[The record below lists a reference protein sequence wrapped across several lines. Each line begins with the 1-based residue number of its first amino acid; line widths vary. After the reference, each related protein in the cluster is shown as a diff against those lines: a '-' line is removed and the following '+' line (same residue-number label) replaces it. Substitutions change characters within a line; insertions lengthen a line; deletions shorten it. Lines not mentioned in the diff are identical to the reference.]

1 MPRIRR
7 VVCPFFGPYW
17 RPIHRR
23 EWPNILQNTLSQQWK
38 TSWKHS
44 CCGLFG
50 KCTMQSFHRY
60 DSRTIQE
67 RYNEFKTKEVEQR
80 KKDFKKVLEISKKA
94 TVRGKNTPLYNHA
107 ASIWRRDEKC
117 VYDIAGVI
125 NRENC
130 IIHLAV
136 HICWSKFLCFW
147 HGEMF
152 AKSLRSK
159 LLHASTTTFLSSSLT
174 SPSFLKML

>member
-1 MPRIRR
+1 LFAPSLDRIDDQYTDENGQTFYKIHFPNSEKPLENIH
-7 VVCPFFGPYW
+7 VVACLA
-17 RPIHRR
+17 
-23 EWPNILQNTLSQQWK
+23 NVQCKAST
-38 TSWKHS
+38 
-44 CCGLFG
+44 
-50 KCTMQSFHRY
+50 
-60 DSRTIQE
+60 DTIQE
-67 RYNEFKTKEVEQR
+67 RYNEFKTKEVEQC

-136 HICWSKFLCFW
+136 HIC
-147 HGEMF
+147 
-152 AKSLRSK
+152 
-159 LLHASTTTFLSSSLT
+159 
-174 SPSFLKML
+174 